1 MTLTL
6 KGIRLLNLKSQRQLA
21 DLLGV
26 HVQTYRRLENNPEDL
41 TISQAKKIAAF
52 FGVSYNDIFFIK

>member
-21 DLLGV
+21 HLLGV